1 MAAAPAP
8 SIDGTEISREEIQR
22 RLHDPSLILVH
33 TLPAESYAAGHIP
46 GALSLPAADVTARAP
61 EVLPD
66 RAAEI
71 AVYCGSFTCPVA
83 EQAASLLRALG
94 YTNVRHYRGGLAD
107 WTNSGGVLEQ
117 STEPVPDLVTIQPMV
132 ARSTTVRTLQR
143 RPWGAMLLDAIE
155 GQSPSRL
162 FVAWLAMIVACSALY
177 WIAGLSAH
185 HGLLAGAE
193 HVGFTLHGLGTA
205 VYFSFIT
212 ATSVG
217 YGDVVPM
224 GAARL
229 VAIAEAVSGLLV
241 FGAVVAKFVSRR
253 QDELVRE
260 IHRVTFEDRLDRV
273 QTSLHLVLSELQA
286 IAALCDDGQVR
297 AERVGPRLESAALV
311 FAGEL
316 RAIHDLLYRPQW
328 APPEAILGAI
338 LASLAASMR
347 ELRDLLTCLPPGFTR
362 SPTLAGA
369 LATVGRLADEI
380 CGHCVPFTYAPAL
393 TVWMDRIQALARS
406 LA

>member
-8 SIDGTEISREEIQR
+8 SIDRTEISREEIQR

-33 TLPAESYAAGHIP
+33 TLPADSYAAGHIP
-46 GALSLPAADVTARAP
+46 GALSLPAADVTAHAH

-83 EQAASLLRALG
+83 EQAASLLRELG

-107 WTNSGGVLEQ
+107 WTASGGVLEQ
-117 STEPVPDLVTIQPMV
+117 STAPASDLVTIQPMV
-132 ARSTTVRTLQR
+132 ARSTTVRAVQR
-143 RPWGAMLLDAIE
+143 RPWGAMLFDAIE
-155 GQSPSRL
+155 HQSPSRL
-162 FVAWLAMIVACSALY
+162 FLAWLAMIIACSATY
-177 WIAGLSAH
+177 WVAGLSAH
-185 HGLLAGAE
+185 HGLVAGAE
-193 HVGFTLHGLGTA
+193 PIGFTLHGLATA

-224 GAARL
+224 GAARI
-229 VAIAEAVSGLLV
+229 VAVAEAVSGLLI

-286 IAALCDDGQVR
+286 IAVLCDDGQVR

-328 APPEAILGAI
+328 APPEPILGAI

-347 ELRDLLTCLPPGFTR
+347 ELRELLTCLPSGFAR
-362 SPTLAGA
+362 SPTLEGA
-369 LATVGRLADEI
+369 LATVARLADEI

-393 TVWMDRIQALARS
+393 TVWMDRIQSLARS